1 VREEEKRIDVKKQRE
16 RDRKEIWRD
25 RNREEERN

>member
-1 VREEEKRIDVKKQRE
+1 MREEEKRIDVKKQRE